1 MVIAHDTIVK
11 LEIIVLIFINLNE
24 SVHQEL
30 IKMLSDKLIV
40 KRVLEDTTLTDM
52 DNRHALNVLQ
62 DLIVNTQIEHLSC
75 VHSEHIQLLEA

>member
-75 VHSEHIQLLEA
+75 VHSEHTQQLEA